1 MSSGSDRG
9 ILYAASGREYVDEA
23 ISSSKTLAEENE
35 KVRTLICTE
44 HEQTSKVEKHFN
56 EVRTLER
63 SGYNIKIG
71 SMIASPFERTL
82 FLDTDTHVCASLE
95 DLFDILDRFDIAAA
109 HSPIRHAPIRTAPF
123 REDGGKEARGHD
135 IPLSFPEFNTGV
147 VAFKKS
153 TAVEQLLHRW
163 LELHERHREKSEV
176 PIPDQP
182 SFREAAFESAADIAA
197 LTPEWNFRLGFS
209 GYVQGQ
215 VRILHGRMGAMGTKA
230 KRINRHTGPRVF
242 VPGVGTIRKRS
253 VLGRIVR
260 KIAELLQT

>member
-23 ISSSKTLAEENE
+23 ISSSKTLAKENE

-44 HEQTSKVEKHFN
+44 REQISKVERHFD
-56 EVRTLER
+56 EVRTLDR
-63 SGYNIKIG
+63 SGHNIKIG

-82 FLDTDTHVCASLE
+82 FLDTDIHVCASLE

-109 HSPIRHAPIRTAPF
+109 HAPIRTAPF
-123 REDGGKEARGHD
+123 RKDGGKEARGHD

-176 PIPDQP
+176 PIRDQP
-182 SFREAAFESAADIAA
+182 SFREAAFESAADIAV

-242 VPGVGTIRKRS
+242 VPGVGIIRKRS
-253 VLGRIVR
+253 LLGRIVR